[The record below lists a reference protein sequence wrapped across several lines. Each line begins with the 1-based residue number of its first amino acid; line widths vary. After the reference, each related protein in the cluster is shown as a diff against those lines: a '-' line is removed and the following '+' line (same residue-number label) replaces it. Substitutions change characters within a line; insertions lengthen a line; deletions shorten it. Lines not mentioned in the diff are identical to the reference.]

1 MESEMQKSVFEEE
14 DEEDE
19 CQEAQEDVEDVE
31 EEKEISDS
39 FLTKVSGEKSHKL
52 TNPLEIR

>member
-1 MESEMQKSVFEEE
+1 MESEIQKSVFEEE

-31 EEKEISDS
+31 EEEEISDS
-39 FLTKVSGEKSHKL
+39 FLRKMSGEKPHKL